1 MIGTRRRSL
10 WLATLI
16 VMLGVPSRLL
26 AQCAFDA
33 PTNAKGIKTSMV
45 RAYAG
50 CVGGITFPAS
60 NTSTMAGVPGCTPP
74 FPLSPY
80 RFADD
85 KSGCTISIKTKYSDA
100 DVCPGTIQSGPCMDS
115 TMKAKCTGV
124 LDGMG
129 QPSNDPGFAIQIL
142 VRTTFD
148 DGAGDMTISDFPA
161 QFAAPQMQNGAFGI
175 TIVPFQSGCELFEC
189 LKPPGCTS
197 VQILNVSLF
206 DPDGNIFA
214 VTGSSSR

>member
-74 FPLSPY
+74 FPLSEY

-85 KSGCTISIKTKYSDA
+85 KGGCSVQISQIYKSPCPNGIDTECA
-100 DVCPGTIQSGPCMDS
+100 DV
-115 TMKAKCTGV
+115 KLKVKCSGV
-124 LDGMG
+124 LNPDGMTPTSTG
-129 QPSNDPGFAIQIL
+129 TWVLN
-142 VRTTFD
+142 VVTRETFD
-148 DGAGDMTISDFPA
+148 DQSAGDVTIIDLASQFTFQQPSGGQLKLAFSYYDLPCFLICPPPLPA
-161 QFAAPQMQNGAFGI
+161 CMQLGLVSASI
-175 TIVPFQSGCELFEC
+175 LDPSG
-189 LKPPGCTS
+189 
-197 VQILNVSLF
+197 NV
-206 DPDGNIFA
+206 FA
-214 VTGSSSR
+214 VLGSSSR